1 MKKIVMALLSFIT
14 TTLLVVG
21 CSSSKDIKDF
31 NIDEIALEEA
41 KKITSEQGY
50 TLKSEALTESDILI
64 GDSEVFTFIKEAS
77 IKGGYLKDDL
87 DSMTEDRKV
96 VGYELVEKSKEDEP
110 IMLCMVIDKGKV
122 IGAYLDY
129 PGYSSS
135 ITPIDFKDNFKE
147 L

>member
-1 MKKIVMALLSFIT
+1 MKKIIMILLSFIT

-21 CSSSKDIKDF
+21 CSSSKDIQDF
-31 NIDEIALEEA
+31 NIDKIALDEA

-50 TLKSEALTESDILI
+50 TLKSETLSDILI
-64 GDSEVFTFIKEAS
+64 GDSEVFTLIKEAS
-77 IKGGYLKDDL
+77 IKGGDLKEDL
-87 DSMTEDRKV
+87 DSMAEDRNV

-129 PGYSSS
+129 SGYSPG
-135 ITPIDFKDNFKE
+135 ITSIDFKYNFKQ

>member
-1 MKKIVMALLSFIT
+1 MKKIIMILLSFIT

-21 CSSSKDIKDF
+21 CSSSKDIQDF
-31 NIDEIALEEA
+31 NIDKIALDEA

-50 TLKSEALTESDILI
+50 TLKSETLSDILI
-64 GDSEVFTFIKEAS
+64 GDSEVFTLIKVAS
-77 IKGGYLKDDL
+77 IKGGYLKEDL

-96 VGYELVEKSKEDEP
+96 VGYELAEKSKEDEP

-129 PGYSSS
+129 SGYSLG
-135 ITPIDFKDNFKE
+135 ITSIDFKYNFKQ